1 MKNTKDTMIRNRL
14 PLAAIAVL
22 IGIWLLPPLA
32 SAETFT
38 LEDTIKA
45 ALDANLDLKISEE
58 ETRAAESV
66 RRAEQANF
74 FPTFTANYE
83 YTYHDEERRVVGVI
97 GGPDTIIRP
106 TDENRFTAVISQP
119 VFNGFSLSNR
129 YEIAKLGLDIATVE
143 ETLQRQ
149 RITFAAKDAYFSV
162 LRAQK
167 LVNIAEQAV
176 TSLEANE
183 EVSRNFYEV
192 GMIPL
197 NDKLRSEVELA
208 NARQDLIVANNQLE
222 ITKTNFNTLLRR
234 GTTTPV
240 DLEDVTEFEPFVMS
254 IEDCQAEAKN
264 NRPELTIADFQIQLT
279 EREIRLARQNYYP
292 TLNVSGTYFRNETGF
307 LIGAGDP
314 IGFGTEPDG
323 WDIQAVASFDFWM
336 WGPTRHGVREKLSR
350 RKQAEL
356 EQSRAIDNIR
366 LEVKQAFLR
375 TKDSESNIFTVQKAV
390 DQAKENLRITEERY
404 KEQIA
409 VLRDVIDAQTLL
421 TRTLSNYFNAIYD
434 YEISKAS
441 LFLAMGRQ

>member
-1 MKNTKDTMIRNRL
+1 MNRNRFRDT
-14 PLAAIAVL
+14 AVAVL
-22 IGIWLLPPLA
+22 IGLWLLPALA
-32 SAETFT
+32 NAESFT
-38 LEDTIKA
+38 LENTIEA
-45 ALDANLDLKISEE
+45 ALDANLDLKISKEG
-58 ETRAAESV
+58 TRAAESV

-106 TDENRFTAVISQP
+106 QDENRFTAIISQP

-167 LVNIAEQAV
+167 LVKIAEQAV
-176 TSLEANE
+176 ASLQANE

-197 NDKLRSEVELA
+197 NDKLRAEVELA
-208 NARQDLIVANNQLE
+208 NSRQDLIVAKNQLE
-222 ITKTNFNTLLRR
+222 IARANFNTLLRR
-234 GTTTPV
+234 GTTTPF
-240 DLEDVTEFEPFVMS
+240 DIEDVTAFEPFVMS
-254 IEDCQAEAKN
+254 VEDCQSEAKK
-264 NRPELTIADFQIQLT
+264 NRPELTIADFQIELT
-279 EREIRLARQNYYP
+279 EREVRLARNNYYP
-292 TLNVSGTYFRNETGF
+292 TLNVSAQYFRNETGF

-314 IGFGTEPDG
+314 VGFVTEPDG
-323 WDIQAVASFDFWM
+323 WDIIATASFDFWM
-336 WGPTRHGVREKLSR
+336 WGPTRHGVKEKLSR
-350 RKQAEL
+350 RKQAEY
-356 EQSRAIDNIR
+356 EQTRAVDNIR
-366 LEVKQAFLR
+366 LEVRQAFLR

-441 LFLAMGRQ
+441 LFLAMGRE

>member
-1 MKNTKDTMIRNRL
+1 MKNMMTRNRR

-22 IGIWLLPPLA
+22 IGIWLLPPLTI
-32 SAETFT
+32 AETFT

-45 ALDANLDLKISEE
+45 ALDANLDLKISKE

-74 FPTFTANYE
+74 FPTLTANYE

-162 LRAQK
+162 LRTQK
-167 LVNIAEQAV
+167 LVRIAEQAV

-197 NDKLRSEVELA
+197 NDKLRAEVELA
-208 NARQDLIVANNQLE
+208 NARQDLIVAKNQLE
-222 ITKTNFNTLLRR
+222 IARANFNTLLRR
-234 GTTTPV
+234 GTTTIV
-240 DLEDVTEFEPFVMS
+240 ELEDVTAFEPFVMS
-254 IEDCQAEAKN
+254 IEDCQAEAKD
-264 NRPELTIADFQIQLT
+264 NRPELTIADFQIQLAN
-279 EREIRLARQNYYP
+279 REIRLARGNFYP

-307 LIGAGDP
+307 LIGSGDP
-314 IGFGTEPDG
+314 IGFVTEPDG
-323 WDIQAVASFDFWM
+323 WDLQAVASFDFWM

-350 RKQAEL
+350 RSQAEL
-356 EQSRAIDNIR
+356 EQKRAIDNIR

>member
-1 MKNTKDTMIRNRL
+1 MKKMMMFRNRIRD
-14 PLAAIAVL
+14 AAVAVL
-22 IGIWLLPPLA
+22 LGLWLLPA
-32 SAETFT
+32 IGNAESFT
-38 LEDTIKA
+38 LEDTIKS
-45 ALDANLDLKISEE
+45 ALDANLDLKISRE

-66 RRAEQANF
+66 RRAEKANF
-74 FPTFTANYE
+74 FPTLTANYE

-106 TDENRFTAVISQP
+106 TDENRFTAIISQP

-129 YEIAKLGLDIATVE
+129 YEIAKLGLDIASVE

-167 LVNIAEQAV
+167 LVKIAEQAV
-176 TSLEANE
+176 TSLQANE

-208 NARQDLIVANNQLE
+208 NARQDLIVAKNQLD
-222 ITKTNFNTLLRR
+222 ITRANFNTLLRR

-240 DLEDVTEFEPFVMS
+240 NLEDVTEFEPFTLT
-254 IEDCQAEAKN
+254 IDECQSEAKQ
-264 NRPELTIADFQIQLT
+264 NRPELTIADYQIQLAD
-279 EREIRLARQNYYP
+279 REIRLARKNYYP

-314 IGFGTEPDG
+314 VGFVTEPDG
-323 WDIQAVASFDFWM
+323 WEIQAVASFDFWM
-336 WGPTRHGVREKLSR
+336 WGPTRHGVKEKLSR
-350 RKQAEL
+350 RSQAEY
-356 EQSRAIDNIR
+356 EQTRAIDNIR

-390 DQAKENLRITEERY
+390 DQAKENFRITEERY

-441 LFLAMGRQ
+441 LFLAMGRE